1 MTRPGDETLNDLDAR
16 MRPSDPRFARGLDA
30 GHPGPPRECRRRPA
44 RALLAA
50 ALALLV
56 AGLVLPQGLMLAA
69 GLVVAGM
76 AAQFLTAPR
85 RPAGRRPRP
94 RPR

>member
-1 MTRPGDETLNDLDAR
+1 MTRPGDEILSDLDER
-16 MRPSDPRFARGLDA
+16 LGDPRFPRGLDT
-30 GHPGPPRECRRRPA
+30 GHPGPPSECRRRPA
-44 RALLAA
+44 WALLTA

-56 AGLVLPQGLMLAA
+56 AGLVLPHGLTLAA
-69 GLVVAGM
+69 GLVLAGM
-76 AAQFLTAPR
+76 AAQFLAAPR

>member
-16 MRPSDPRFARGLDA
+16 MRLSDPRFARGLDA
-30 GHPGPPRECRRRPA
+30 GHPGPPSEYRHWPA
-44 RALLAA
+44 CALLAA

-56 AGLVLPQGLMLAA
+56 AGLALPQGLMLAA
-69 GLVVAGM
+69 GLVLAGM

>member
-1 MTRPGDETLNDLDAR
+1 MTRPGDETLHDLDER
-16 MRPSDPRFARGLDA
+16 MRLSDRRFARGLDA
-30 GHPGPPRECRRRPA
+30 RHPCPPSECRRRPA
-44 RALLAA
+44 WALLAA

-56 AGLVLPQGLMLAA
+56 AGLVLPHGLMLAA
-69 GLVVAGM
+69 GLVLAGM

-85 RPAGRRPRP
+85 RPAGRRRRP